1 MEITRHPAGQTLVL
15 QLKGRLDGTWSERT
29 TLALLASLEE
39 GWHHLRLDLSGVDY
53 VSSAGLRVLIQHYKK
68 LAALNGS
75 LAVINP
81 SQPVHDLL
89 AMAGLQSLLTDAS
102 LPDSAGPAAR
112 TFSDGPHCGLIES
125 HPLTP
130 GGTLHAALA
139 DAHAPHC
146 FTADTIGLGLGSLG
160 SEPGCPGEF
169 LALCGAAIAQ
179 PADGHQSP
187 DYIVEQGELRPRV
200 LARSGIIARGNF
212 SHCLRF
218 ESTTPHH
225 GLPLST
231 LLDLAL
237 TETDADAIGLAFVA
251 ETDYLA
257 GAALLQSGDPHV
269 LTPLPF
275 PEVRDQMVFTAEPA
289 WPRSLAIGV
298 AFATRSAD
306 SPLAPQLRPL
316 HALRVHAHAAAFPY
330 SSLPKGAL
338 APADLIPRLLDTN
351 TPLGLLHLL
360 NDHRPSGLG
369 ESRFLR
375 GAFWVAPL
383 TFAPSSHA

>member
-1 MEITRHPAGQTLVL
+1 MEITRHPAGQLLVL

-39 GWHHLRLDLSGVDY
+39 GWHHVRLDLSEVEY

-81 SQPVHDLL
+81 SQPVHHLL
-89 AMAGLQSLLTDAS
+89 AMAGLQSLLTEI
-102 LPDSAGPAAR
+102 PTPNSAGPAAHA
-112 TFSDGPHCGLIES
+112 FNSGPHSGLTES
-125 HPLTP
+125 TPLSP
-130 GGTLHAALA
+130 GGTLRATLA

-146 FTADTIGLGLGSLG
+146 FTADSIGLGLGSLG
-160 SEPGCPGEF
+160 SEPGRPGEF
-169 LALCGAAIAQ
+169 LALCGAAVAQ

-187 DYIVEQGELRPRV
+187 DYILQQGELRPRV
-200 LARSGIIARGNF
+200 VAQSGIIARGSF

-218 ESTTPHH
+218 ESTTPQH
-225 GLPLST
+225 GLPLSA

-237 TETDADAIGLAFVA
+237 AETGADAIGLAFAA
-251 ETDYLA
+251 ETEYLV
-257 GAALLQSGDPHV
+257 GAALLQSGTPQA

-289 WPRSLAIGV
+289 WPRSLSIGV
-298 AFATRSAD
+298 AFATRAAD
-306 SPLAPQLRPL
+306 SPLAAQLRPL

-338 APADLIPRLLDTN
+338 APADVIPRLLDTD

-360 NDHRPSGLG
+360 NDHRPGGLG

-375 GAFWVAPL
+375 GALWVAPL
-383 TFAPSSHA
+383 TFAPSPHA